1 MQFPLSTFWRNNW
14 LNKIATNEGFLV
26 AYFYTINKVINEE
39 EKLYQ
44 SSAPIL
50 IALALLYKQ
59 TQDSRL
65 DAILNALKLVPNKYI
80 PKEVK
85 DVLEIWDKPGYLAAP
100 IMANCNTYFKRFLKH
115 QGSGIHAKGFF
126 IGMYPYLISKV

>member
-1 MQFPLSTFWRNNW
+1 
-14 LNKIATNEGFLV
+14 LV

-85 DVLEIWDKPGYLAAP
+85 DVLEI
-100 IMANCNTYFKRFLKH
+100 
-115 QGSGIHAKGFF
+115 
-126 IGMYPYLISKV
+126 